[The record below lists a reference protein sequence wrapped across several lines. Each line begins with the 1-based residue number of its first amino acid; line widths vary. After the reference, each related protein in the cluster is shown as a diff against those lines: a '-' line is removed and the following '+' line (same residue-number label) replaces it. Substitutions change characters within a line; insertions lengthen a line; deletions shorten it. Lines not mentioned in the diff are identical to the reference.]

1 MLLIIFVTL
10 NTINVTI
17 GKSIYRSMAIG
28 LLVLL
33 VFSCSELEITP
44 WETNCK
50 TFLLGDK
57 DGFGIGLS
65 EGEPWVLP
73 GGTALPIDYRS
84 SGDPVFTDIY
94 PADMAESEMP
104 SHQIVFTINFKKP
117 SPSIASATLRFSTAG
132 IQDGDAQVVGSDTDV
147 KLYVD
152 DHEIPNAFDQLDQFD
167 FIDGHW
173 ADFSSTHELEIS
185 NSLLPVFR
193 DGKVVVRME
202 ILNLNPDSQSFD
214 GFAID
219 YCELS
224 ICVEEQQQSKN

>member
-1 MLLIIFVTL
+1 M
-10 NTINVTI
+10 TI
-17 GKSIYRSMAIG
+17 GKRIHPSMAIA
-28 LLVLL
+28 LLVSL
-33 VFSCSELEITP
+33 VFSCSEQEITP
-44 WETNCK
+44 WETTCN

-57 DGFGIGLS
+57 DGFGVGLS
-65 EGEPWVLP
+65 EGEPWFLP
-73 GGTALPIDYRS
+73 GGTALPIDHRS
-84 SGDPVFTDIY
+84 SEDPAFTDIY

-104 SHQIVFTINFKKP
+104 SHQIKFTINFTNP
-117 SPSIASATLRFSTAG
+117 TSSIASATLRFSTAG

-167 FIDGHW
+167 FMDGNW
-173 ADFSSTHELEIS
+173 ADFASTHELEIP
-185 NSLLPVFR
+185 NNLLSSFR

-224 ICVEEQQQSKN
+224 ICLEEQQQ